1 LLATTWVS
9 TDGRAEVT
17 TGAASSGSLAGRR
30 LLVVG
35 ASSGVGRAIGLAAA
49 AEGARIALASR
60 RVELLRSAVQ
70 AAGGSGLVVACDVTD
85 QSSVEA
91 TIQTV
96 VSEFGGLDAVVYAT
110 GIDPLMRIADVDA
123 AAWSNLFATNVT
135 GASLVIRAALPY
147 LHASRGRA
155 VFISATSVGRPL
167 PGMGAYAAS
176 KAALEELA
184 RAWRSEH
191 PEVSFSTVAIGMTL
205 GTEVNANWDTDLLN
219 ELASVWDGRGYLFD
233 NGPGYMNCEQVA
245 DTVVSVLAAP
255 TCLPYVSV
263 LAHPAT

>member
-1 LLATTWVS
+1 MG
-9 TDGRAEVT
+9 GRADVMTALE
-17 TGAASSGSLAGRR
+17 SNGSLAGRR

-49 AEGARIALASR
+49 GQGARIALASR
-60 RVELLRSAVQ
+60 RVELLRAAVQ
-70 AAGGSGLVVACDVTD
+70 DAGGSGLAVACDVTD

-91 TIQTV
+91 AIQTV

-123 AAWSNLFATNVT
+123 AAWSTLFATNVT
-135 GASLVIRAALPY
+135 GASLVVRAALPY
-147 LHASRGRA
+147 LHGSRGRA

-205 GTEVNANWDTDLLN
+205 GTEVNANWDVDLLGD
-219 ELASVWDGRGYLFD
+219 LASVWDGRGYLFD
-233 NGPGYMNCEQVA
+233 NGPGYMDCEQVA

-263 LAHPAT
+263 LADPAT

>member
-9 TDGRAEVT
+9 TAGRVDVT
-17 TGAASSGSLAGRR
+17 TGTGSTGSLAGRR

-35 ASSGVGRAIGLAAA
+35 ASSGVGRAIGIAAA

-60 RVELLRSAVQ
+60 RVELLRAAVQ
-70 AAGGSGLVVACDVTD
+70 DAGGSGLAVACDVTD
-85 QSSVEA
+85 QNSIEA
-91 TIQTV
+91 AIQTV
-96 VSEFGGLDAVVYAT
+96 ASELGGLDAVVYAT

-155 VFISATSVGRPL
+155 LLISSTSLGRPL

-184 RAWRSEH
+184 RARRSEH

-205 GTEVNANWDTDLLN
+205 GTEVNANWDPDLLS
-219 ELASVWDGRGYLFD
+219 ELAPVWDGRGYLFD
-233 NGPGYMNCEQVA
+233 NGPGYMDCEQVA

-263 LAHPAT
+263 LADPAT

>member
-1 LLATTWVS
+1 MTSGNES
-9 TDGRAEVT
+9 T
-17 TGAASSGSLAGRR
+17 GSLAGRR

-49 AEGARIALASR
+49 AGGARIALASR
-60 RVELLRSAVQ
+60 RVELLRAVVRD
-70 AAGGSGLVVACDVTD
+70 AGGAGLAIACDVTD
-85 QSSVEA
+85 HSSVE
-91 TIQTV
+91 TTVQTAA
-96 VSEFGGLDAVVYAT
+96 SEFGGLDAVVYAT

-123 AAWSNLFATNVT
+123 ATWSNLFATNVT

-147 LHASRGRA
+147 LQASRGQA
-155 VFISATSVGRPL
+155 LLISATSVGRPL

-176 KAALEELA
+176 KAALEELV

-205 GTEVNANWDTDLLN
+205 GTEVNANWDADLLG
-219 ELASVWDGRGYLFD
+219 ELASVWDVRGYLFD
-233 NGPGYMNCEQVA
+233 NGPGYMDCEQVA

-263 LAHPAT
+263 LAHPTT